1 MSRRTGWK
9 ELIVG
14 LIALAAVT
22 GVGLAVLV
30 FARVGTLH
38 GHTFRLYARTGEARG
53 VIHGSEVWLSGQ
65 KVGVVKQVQFMPPTA
80 AVSDR
85 VLIVMDVLSSARAE
99 IRRNSTAQIRSGGTL
114 IGAPVVYLSI
124 GTRAAPAVAPGD
136 TVHALPQ
143 SDLETVTSQF
153 AIASRQFP
161 EIIDNIKVLNHQ
173 LNGVQGTLGAFAME
187 HGGTELTRARAQA
200 ARLATRIAEPTGTV
214 GLVLSPQSSLA
225 ARARRAMARADSVR
239 ALITSDGNSYGR
251 LRRDSTLM
259 REVADIR
266 TEIDIV
272 RARMASPTST
282 IGRAHAD
289 SALFDALAGMRR
301 EMTLIMADI
310 HRRPLRY
317 VHF

>member
-9 ELIVG
+9 ELVVG
-14 LIALAAVT
+14 LIALATVT
-22 GVGLAVLV
+22 GAGLAVLV

-38 GHTFRLYARTGEARG
+38 GSTFRLFARTNEARG
-53 VIHGSEVWLSGQ
+53 VIRSSEVWLGGQ
-65 KVGVVKQVQFMPPTA
+65 KVGVVKQVAFMAPA
-80 AVSDR
+80 AADSDR
-85 VLIVMDVLSSARAE
+85 VLIVMEILSSARRE
-99 IRRNSTAQIRSGGTL
+99 IRLNSTAQVRSGGTL
-114 IGAPVVYLSI
+114 IGAPVVYLSV
-124 GTRAAPAVAPGD
+124 GTSAARAVSPGD
-136 TVHALPQ
+136 TIHSIPQ
-143 SDLETVTSQF
+143 SDLETMTSKF

-161 EIIDNIKVLNHQ
+161 EIIDNIKVLNQQ
-173 LNGVQGTLGAFAME
+173 LNGVQGTLGAFAIE

-200 ARLATRIAEPTGTV
+200 ARLAARIAAPTGTV
-214 GLVLSPQSSLA
+214 GLALSPQSSLA

-239 ALITSDGNSYGR
+239 ALITSNGNSYGR